1 MPGNPSMRASDA
13 DRERTATLLREHHAE
28 GRLTGEEFH
37 ERLDA
42 AYVAK
47 TLGDLDALLADL
59 PAIDLY
65 RLPAAGLRPAP
76 RGTGSWQA
84 GRPSNIARYKGGSI
98 TPRQVGQWAVWAG
111 SSGALFLAWLIVGA
125 VAGGVAWLPW
135 FLLIVIPWA
144 IALGRRS

>member
-1 MPGNPSMRASDA
+1 MRASDT

-42 AYVAK
+42 AYAAK
-47 TLGDLDALLADL
+47 TLGDLDALLVDL

-65 RLPAAGLRPAP
+65 RLPSANLPSAPRKRPAP

-84 GRPSNIARYKGGSI
+84 GSPSNVARYRGG
-98 TPRQVGQWAVWAG
+98 PVAARQIGQWAVWAG
-111 SSGALFLAWLIVGA
+111 SSGALFLAWLIVGVA
-125 VAGGVAWLPW
+125 VGGVAWLPW

-144 IALGRRS
+144 VALGRRS